1 MFLLTIPFYKN
12 VLILAP
18 FLCIIFIVM
27 KRNLKIEPEN
37 VIKIESEETCIPEVI
52 YFESMSFEEKL
63 KKLVN
68 ELYKIKKCIPLE
80 ETLNSLHKCLIEIQQ
95 LNHKI
100 NKTYHI
106 EQVELNNAILWLEK
120 STSTRSKYKP
130 VYHDEQKIQN
140 YDINEVKEKIKRLI
154 TKKESKSV
162 LKDIAVNSAD
172 INKSA
177 DIDNESSMTDKDN
190 NISQISKAIETEIIQ
205 IPDVKL
211 ENILEICRNTLNRF
225 LPVIK
230 IWSLKLHNEM
240 LDVIKIIYVT
250 LMVIRHSI
258 FNQDNWKNTINPT
271 VSRLPK
277 KLISIQTKVD
287 NKDGETYINLEL
299 FPRIPETAETIEKI
313 SLFYRIINKI
323 KSYF

>member
-18 FLCIIFIVM
+18 FLFIIFIVM
-27 KRNLKIEPEN
+27 KRNLNIEPEN
-37 VIKIESEETCIPEVI
+37 VIKVESEETCTPEVI

-80 ETLNSLHKCLIEIQQ
+80 ETLNGLHKCLMEIQQ
-95 LNHKI
+95 LNHKL

-120 STSTRSKYKP
+120 STSTRGKYKP
-130 VYHDEQKIQN
+130 IPDYDEQKIQN
-140 YDINEVKEKIKRLI
+140 YDINEVKEEIKRLI
-154 TKKESKSV
+154 TKKESKNE
-162 LKDIAVNSAD
+162 LIDAAVNTAD
-172 INKSA
+172 INNSA

-190 NISQISKAIETEIIQ
+190 NTSQTSKAIETEIIQ

-211 ENILEICRNTLNRF
+211 ENILENCRHTYDRF
-225 LPVIK
+225 LPLIK
-230 IWSLKLHNEM
+230 IWSQKLRNEM
-240 LDVIKIIYVT
+240 LDVIKMVYVT

-271 VSRLPK
+271 VSKLPK

-287 NKDGETYINLEL
+287 NKDGVASINLEL
-299 FPRIPETAETIEKI
+299 FPKIPETIEK